1 MLPHPDN
8 FSIFNFQFSIFFSYL
23 CTLHIGMARFF
34 RRYKSTIYGNYR
46 KAYVIDGLL
55 TGAAMS
61 VIAAVRDWL
70 AAKPMAT
77 PENYVTELVLLV
89 GILWASYH
97 YRKQLPGEKVT
108 FKELMLLGLGIGVVS
123 AVVYSLWMWLRC
135 GVINTGLV
143 DYYNQSRIDV
153 MDPAE
158 TSEAAKVAI
167 ESVKRYTAGD
177 WAFIAGFRSAVMS
190 ILISFFAALIFRTEK
205 GEVRTKTKK

>member
-1 MLPHPDN
+1 
-8 FSIFNFQFSIFFSYL
+8 
-23 CTLHIGMARFF
+23 MARFF

-108 FKELMLLGLGIGVVS
+108 LKELMLLGLGIGVVS
-123 AVVYSLWMWLRC
+123 AMVYGLWTWLHC
-135 GVINTGLV
+135 GVMNTGLV

-153 MDPAE
+153 MEPAE

-190 ILISFFAALIFRTEK
+190 VIIVFFTSLILRTEK
-205 GEVRTKTKK
+205 GEVVVKNKK

>member
-1 MLPHPDN
+1 
-8 FSIFNFQFSIFFSYL
+8 
-23 CTLHIGMARFF
+23 MARFF

-61 VIAAVRDWL
+61 AVAAVRDWL

-77 PENYVTELVLLV
+77 PENYITELVLLV

-123 AVVYSLWMWLRC
+123 AVVYGLWTWLHC
-135 GVINTGLV
+135 GVVNTGLV
-143 DYYNQSRIDV
+143 EYYNQSRIEV
-153 MDPAE
+153 MEAAE
-158 TSEAAKVAI
+158 KSEAAKLAV
-167 ESVKRYTAGD
+167 ESVKKYTAGD

-190 ILISFFAALIFRTEK
+190 VIIAFFASLVLRTEK
-205 GEVRTKTKK
+205 GEVVVKKKQ

>member
-1 MLPHPDN
+1 
-8 FSIFNFQFSIFFSYL
+8 
-23 CTLHIGMARFF
+23 MARFF

-77 PENYVTELVLLV
+77 PDNYVTELVLLV

>member
-23 CTLHIGMARFF
+23 CILLIGMARFF

-46 KAYVIDGLL
+46 KAYLIDGML
-55 TGAAMS
+55 TGVAMS
-61 VIAAVRDWL
+61 VIAVVRDWL

-77 PENYVTELVLLV
+77 PENYITELVLLV
-89 GILWASYH
+89 GVFCATYH

-123 AVVYSLWMWLRC
+123 AVVYGLWVWLRC
-135 GVINTGLV
+135 GIFNTGLV
-143 DYYNQSRIDV
+143 GYYNKSRIEV
-153 MDPAE
+153 MSPAE
-158 TSEAAKVAI
+158 KSEAAKVAI
-167 ESVKRYTAGD
+167 EMVKKYTAGD

-190 ILISFFAALIFRTEK
+190 IIISFFAALILRTEK
-205 GEVRTKTKK
+205 GEVRVKTK